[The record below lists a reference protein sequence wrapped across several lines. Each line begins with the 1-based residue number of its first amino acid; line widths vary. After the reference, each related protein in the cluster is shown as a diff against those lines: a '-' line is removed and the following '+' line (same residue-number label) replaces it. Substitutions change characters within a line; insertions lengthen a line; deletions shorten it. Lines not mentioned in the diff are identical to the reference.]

1 MRPAPQPSPPLRT
14 LIWRMFEG
22 EAANILVVDDNLLN
36 RKKLKLAAETLGY
49 VVQTA
54 PDGRAALDMLGDGD
68 FDVILLDLL
77 MPQMDGFEVL
87 AELKEHPTLR
97 DIPVIVVSDLEDRPE
112 SVSQAIV
119 LGAVDFLPKGFD
131 PIILD
136 ARLAASLE
144 KKRFRDQ
151 ELRYFHRINN
161 LTDAAAEIE
170 QGQFDDANLSA
181 LEIEARVEDP
191 IGRLASVFRGMA
203 REIHAREVRLL
214 ERIRL
219 LQGSVLLALV
229 AATSGLMPSLSRMA
243 AGFGSNPIGMA
254 VWVDVFAAILSLGI
268 AATRGTLPRLGR
280 ADIAFFAAWAFL
292 VGIVQHVTVFIFAEH
307 LEATYLTMVMALE
320 SLLVFCYAALTRT
333 ERTNL
338 RRIVGLGVGFAGIGI
353 GLLSRL
359 DGEGGPGDLWLFGAL
374 ILPVVFAVET
384 IAIASKRPRHI
395 DPIAAVGLMFAFS
408 ILFAVPLAW
417 LNDQWILPHELV
429 SSLGIVIFLLALVS
443 ITANVAFVYLLDL
456 AGAVFASQA
465 AYATAIA
472 GIVWG
477 MLLLNERL
485 SVFAWVA
492 IALVVL
498 GMYLVETKGPDGP
511 IRIQRRYR
519 D

>member
-1 MRPAPQPSPPLRT
+1 MS
-14 LIWRMFEG
+14 EG
-22 EAANILVVDDNLLN
+22 DGANILVVDDNLMN

-49 VVQTA
+49 AVETA
-54 PDGRAALDMLGDGD
+54 SDGKAALAMLEALP

-77 MPQMDGFEVL
+77 MPEMDGFEVL
-87 AELKEHPTLR
+87 AALKEHPTLR

-112 SVSQAIV
+112 SVSRAIV

-131 PIILD
+131 PIILN
-136 ARLAASLE
+136 ARLTASLE

-170 QGQFDDANLSA
+170 QGQFDDEDLEA
-181 LEIEARVEDP
+181 LEAEARIDDP

-229 AATSGLMPSLSRMA
+229 AATSGLTPSLSRMA

-254 VWVDVFAAILSLGI
+254 VWVDVFAAILCLTAT
-268 AATRGTLPRLGR
+268 AARGTFPKLARS
-280 ADIAFFAAWAFL
+280 DILFFSAWAFL
-292 VGIVQHVTVFIFAEH
+292 VGIVQHVTVFLFAEH

-320 SLLVFCYAALTRT
+320 SLLVFCFAAFMRL
-333 ERTNL
+333 ERTTF
-338 RRIVGLGVGFAGIGI
+338 RRIAGLLMGFAGIGVA
-353 GLLSRL
+353 LYSRL
-359 DGEGGPGDLWLFGAL
+359 DGEGGDGNLWLLGAL
-374 ILPVVFAVET
+374 ILPVLFAVET
-384 IAIASKRPRHI
+384 IVVAARRPKHI
-395 DPIAAVGLMFAFS
+395 DPIAAIGLMFSFS

-417 LNDQWILPHELV
+417 VNDQWIAPSALI
-429 SSLGIVIFLLALVS
+429 SSLGMVIFMLALVS
-443 ITANVAFVYLLDL
+443 VTANVAFVYLLDL
-456 AGAVFASQA
+456 AGAVFASQV

-472 GIVWG
+472 GIIWG

-485 SVFAWVA
+485 SIFAWVA
-492 IALVVL
+492 VAMVVL
-498 GMYLVETKGPDGP
+498 GMYLVETKGSDKP
-511 IRIQRRYR
+511 IKIQRRYR